1 MSTYGSF
8 ENMAAAMQQGIYHE
22 PEEVMAESDET
33 ADEVSAQSL
42 LQVIAGQES
51 IEEDSV

>member
-1 MSTYGSF
+1 MYKGGYMSTYGSF

-33 ADEVSAQSL
+33 ADEV
-42 LQVIAGQES
+42 VIAGQES